1 MPILDIEQPEY
12 VIVSDDIR
20 LRKFDKMPRP
30 LVTSVMSQWQG
41 LWNPSYFVSTV
52 SENTEEQIREYLKSQ
67 KQK

>member
-30 LVTSVMSQWQG
+30 LVTSVMS
-41 LWNPSYFVSTV
+41 
-52 SENTEEQIREYLKSQ
+52 
-67 KQK
+67 